1 MTAFTTEKIDVE
13 PWFDMELFMGV
24 SQETRLGGD
33 VMERFMALW
42 KNWLPHLTVKGI
54 DTGKIKYLLVALD
67 EAVEQDVDKAWE
79 SSPSNAFLYNA
90 LAQTMCMA
98 AVHAVIPEVQDAG
111 CAPAPKPT
119 AALREALEA
128 EGIPYSNDRDPILS
142 RRYAV
147 VTHYPFKGG
156 CEISRA
162 SEQLSQGAGPDGSRV
177 RGASRLR
184 ASSADVIGCCEVGG
198 GEREPF
204 WRKVPFPLPQT
215 PSPFPPKTFD
225 WWGGRSE
232 GVRLMDG

>member
-119 AALREALEA
+119 AALREAL
-128 EGIPYSNDRDPILS
+128 GTQVKVQY
-142 RRYAV
+142 
-147 VTHYPFKGG
+147 KGG
-156 CEISRA
+156 KGSLQVYFN
-162 SEQLSQGAGPDGSRV
+162 SDEQLRRFANLLGK
-177 RGASRLR
+177 
-184 ASSADVIGCCEVGG
+184 E
-198 GEREPF
+198 E
-204 WRKVPFPLPQT
+204 
-215 PSPFPPKTFD
+215 
-225 WWGGRSE
+225 
-232 GVRLMDG
+232 

>member
-33 VMERFMALW
+33 VMDRFMTLW

-67 EAVEQDVDKAWE
+67 ESVEQDVDKAWE
-79 SSPSNAFLYNA
+79 GSPSNAFLYNA

-119 AALREALEA
+119 ATLREALEA
-128 EGIPYSNDRDPILS
+128 EGIPYSNDKDPVPPLCRGNALS
-142 RRYAV
+142 L
-147 VTHYPFKGG
+147 
-156 CEISRA
+156 
-162 SEQLSQGAGPDGSRV
+162 Q
-177 RGASRLR
+177 RGL
-184 ASSADVIGCCEVGG
+184 
-198 GEREPF
+198 
-204 WRKVPFPLPQT
+204 
-215 PSPFPPKTFD
+215 
-225 WWGGRSE
+225 
-232 GVRLMDG
+232 

>member
-128 EGIPYSNDRDPILS
+128 EGIPYSNDKDPILS

-156 CEISRA
+156 CEICVLQSNCPKGQGQMEAA
-162 SEQLSQGAGPDGSRV
+162 SVVLPGYEHPQQMCLDVGMLGVGKGNLSGERYPFPSPKPPPLSLQ
-177 RGASRLR
+177 RL
-184 ASSADVIGCCEVGG
+184 STG
-198 GEREPF
+198 GEAARREF
-204 WRKVPFPLPQT
+204 V
-215 PSPFPPKTFD
+215 
-225 WWGGRSE
+225 
-232 GVRLMDG
+232 